1 MAIRIDDSFA
11 PSSDL
16 RSTQVR
22 QTEQLQNDQLARSR
36 ETEARGDSVSLS
48 ALGQE
53 LARSLNTQSPQEI
66 ARVEQAQQAVNNGTL
81 SAPADEIAQQIITE
95 ALETTS
101 FQARSGGGPPS
112 PLAK

>member
-22 QTEQLQNDQLARSR
+22 QTELQNDQQTRSR

-81 SAPADEIAQQIITE
+81 NAPADEIAQQIINE
-95 ALETTS
+95 ALEITS
-101 FQARSGGGPPS
+101 FDARSGGGPPS
-112 PLAK
+112 PLAR